1 MSEELKTKIDTLQQL
16 VQELRTKNEET
27 QKGLYTK
34 AEFQSFQDKITS
46 DIQELQAKISR
57 PPLETKEEKKDG
69 PSLEM
74 KAFGKLLR
82 KGPNGLDAA
91 EQKVLQISDATLGGY
106 WAPGEF
112 VNEIIKSLVL
122 YSPIRTVAKVRST
135 SNDFLEIPKKTGAS
149 TAKWAAE
156 ISTRTETTGFA
167 TGLERIT
174 PHEMYNLYK
183 ITKKAAEDV
192 VFNLEAEV
200 QMDAA
205 EQQGKLEGTAFVSGT
220 GFDQP
225 EGFLTNTEVL
235 AGFSQ
240 GAGGSGVLGVTDIFL
255 LYYALA
261 ARYANNAVWVM
272 NRLSEKACMLLKDV
286 NNYYIW
292 MPSLIPS
299 QPSTLLGRPI
309 LSCPDMPNIGSNA
322 YALAIGDFQAGY
334 TIVDRIQVEVQ
345 RLVELYAEAGQ
356 VGIMVRRRVGG
367 QVVLVEAIK
376 ILKIQA

>member
-27 QKGLYTK
+27 MNGLFTQ
-34 AEFQSFQDKITS
+34 AEFKSYQDKMTA

-57 PPLETKEEKKDG
+57 PPLDTKEEKKEG

-82 KGPNGLDAA
+82 KGSQGLDAA
-91 EQKVLQISDATLGGY
+91 EQKVLQIADATLGGY

-112 VNEIIKSLVL
+112 VNEVIKAVVL
-122 YSPIRTVAKVRST
+122 WSPIRSVAKVRQT
-135 SNDFLEIPKKTGAS
+135 SNDYLEIPKKTAAS

-156 ISTRTETTGFA
+156 IATRSETTGFA

-174 PHEMYNLYK
+174 PHEMYSLYK
-183 ITKKAAEDV
+183 MTKKAAEDV

-205 EQQGKLEGTAFVSGT
+205 EQQGKLEGTAFVTGT

-225 EGFLTNTEVL
+225 EGFLTNAEVV
-235 AGFSQ
+235 AGKVA
-240 GAGGSGVLGVTDIFL
+240 GAGGSGVLGITDIFA
-255 LYYALA
+255 LYYGLA
-261 ARYANNAVWVM
+261 AKYAANATWAM
-272 NRLSEKACMLLKDV
+272 NRLSEKACMLLKDA

-292 MPSLIPS
+292 MPSLVPS

-309 LSCPDMPNIGSNA
+309 LSCPDMPNIAGGA
-322 YALAIGDFQAGY
+322 YALGIGDFQAGY
-334 TIVDRIQVEVQ
+334 TIVDRTQVEVQ

-356 VGIMVRRRVGG
+356 IGIMVRRRVGG
-367 QVVLVEAIK
+367 QVTLAEAIK
-376 ILKIQA
+376 ILAIQS